1 MSKTRVLIVE
11 DDHAL
16 SDVLFYNLQKEGFNV
31 FRAFD
36 GRDGLEQAR
45 LKLPDIMVLDLM
57 LPRISGMEVCRQLR
71 KHKETRDIGILMLT
85 AKGEDI
91 DQIEGFEAGAD
102 DYVVKPYSVRVLLER
117 IRALQRR
124 RAVEQ
129 PTDGGVEQLQSAGIK
144 VDLRRHQ
151 VFLGEEQL
159 EMTRSEFKLLHT
171 LIAQPGRAFDRS
183 ELIEAALG
191 GDALVLERTIDV
203 HIRAIRRKL
212 GNLAELIETVRGVGY
227 RFREDQ
233 PPAAPCAD
241 DPAGDDSAGDDSIGV
256 GQ

>member
-1 MSKTRVLIVE
+1 MAKTRVLIVE

-36 GRDGLEQAR
+36 GREGLEQAR
-45 LKLPDIMVLDLM
+45 LKLPDIIVLDLM
-57 LPRISGMEVCRQLR
+57 LPRLSGMDVCRQLR
-71 KHKETRDIGILMLT
+71 KMKETKDTGILMLT
-85 AKGEDI
+85 AKGEDG
-91 DQIEGFEAGAD
+91 DQIDGFEAGAD

-124 RAVEQ
+124 RTVEES
-129 PTDGGVEQLQSAGIK
+129 TEGTLETLQCAGIT

-151 VFLGEEQL
+151 VFLLDEQL
-159 EMTRSEFKLLHT
+159 DMTRSEFKLLQT
-171 LIAQPGRAFDRS
+171 LIAQPGRVFDRS
-183 ELIEAALG
+183 ELIESALG

-212 GNLAELIETVRGVGY
+212 GDLAEVIETVRGVGY
-227 RFREDQ
+227 RFREEGLQ
-233 PPAAPCAD
+233 RP
-241 DPAGDDSAGDDSIGV
+241 V
-256 GQ
+256 EQ

>member
-36 GRDGLEQAR
+36 GREGIEQAR
-45 LKLPDIMVLDLM
+45 MKLPDIVILDLM
-57 LPRISGMEVCRQLR
+57 LPRVSGMDVCRFLR
-71 KHKETRDIGILMLT
+71 NTKETKDIGILMLT

-91 DQIEGFEAGAD
+91 DQVDGFEAGAD
-102 DYVVKPYSVRVLLER
+102 DYVVKPYSMRVLLER
-117 IRALQRR
+117 VRALQRR
-124 RAVEQ
+124 RTSEETPEV
-129 PTDGGVEQLQSAGIK
+129 GVEQLQSGGIR

-151 VFLGEEQL
+151 VFLNEQQL
-159 EMTRSEFKLLHT
+159 EMTRSEFKLLQT
-171 LIAQPGRAFDRS
+171 LIEQPGRAFDRN
-183 ELIEAALG
+183 ELIESALG

-212 GNLAELIETVRGVGY
+212 GDWADLIETVRGVGY
-227 RFREDQ
+227 RFREES
-233 PPAAPCAD
+233 PAP
-241 DPAGDDSAGDDSIGV
+241 
-256 GQ
+256 